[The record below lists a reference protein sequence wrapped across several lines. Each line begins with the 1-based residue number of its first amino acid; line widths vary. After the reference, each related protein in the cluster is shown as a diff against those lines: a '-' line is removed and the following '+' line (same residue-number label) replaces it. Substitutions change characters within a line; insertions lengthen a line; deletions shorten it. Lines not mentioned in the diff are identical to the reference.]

1 MMFEKILV
9 ANRGE
14 IACRVMRTCKRLGIQ
29 TVGIYSDA
37 DESALHVRMADAVY
51 RVGPAPVAQS
61 YLQMDTII
69 EIARREGVQAIHPG
83 YGLLSEN
90 AEFARKCEQAGI
102 VFIGPK
108 PDTIARMG
116 SKIEARRTMQN
127 AGVPIVPGTLEPIPD
142 VEEAVR
148 IANEIGYP
156 VMVKAS
162 AGGGGIGMQLVQDD
176 DSLRKAFQS
185 NANRVKAYFGD
196 SAMYIEKYIASPR
209 HIEAQVLADEH
220 GNVLFLY
227 ERECSIQRRH
237 QKILEEAP
245 SPVLT
250 DSQRQML
257 QQMAIQACK
266 AINYVNAG
274 TLECLLDADGNLY
287 FLEMNTRLQVEHPV
301 TEEILGLDL
310 VEWQLRIASGEALT
324 LQQDQIVAHKH
335 AIECR
340 IYAEHPET
348 FLPSPGT
355 IQTLERPEQPWIRH
369 EMAVEAGMTV
379 TPYYDP
385 MIAKL
390 IVSGQDRN
398 EAIDRLQHAL
408 SAYRIEGIRTNLP
421 FLVRL
426 VDNPHFRN
434 GETTTD
440 FIERYMKQ
448 PNSGS

>member
-1 MMFEKILV
+1 MFEKILI

-14 IACRVMRTCKRLGIQ
+14 IACRVIRTCQKLGVQ

-37 DESALHVRMADAVY
+37 DQSALHVRMADSAY

-61 YLQMDTII
+61 YLQMDAII
-69 EIARREGVQAIHPG
+69 DIALQAGAEAIHPG

-102 VFIGPK
+102 TFIGPT
-108 PDTIARMG
+108 PDVIEQMG
-116 SKIEARRTMQN
+116 SKIHARRTLQQ
-127 AGVPIVPGTLEPIPD
+127 AGIAIVPGTLDPVQD
-142 VEEAVR
+142 AEEAVR
-148 IANEIGYP
+148 IAEEIGFP
-156 VMVKAS
+156 VMLKAS
-162 AGGGGIGMQLVQDD
+162 AGGGGIGMQLVHDAEI
-176 DSLRKAFQS
+176 LRKAFAS

-196 SAMYIEKYIASPR
+196 SSMYVEKYIPSPR
-209 HIEAQVLADEH
+209 HIEAQVLADH
-220 GNVLFLY
+220 YGNNLFLW

-237 QKILEEAP
+237 QKVVEEAP

-250 DSQRQML
+250 SEQRKTL
-257 QQMAIQACK
+257 EQMAVQACK
-266 AINYVNAG
+266 VLGYRNAG

-324 LQQDQIVAHKH
+324 IKQNQIQARGH

-340 IYAEHPET
+340 IYAENPDT

-355 IQTLERPEQPWIRH
+355 IQAMKQPNQAWVRH
-369 EMAVEAGMTV
+369 EMAVETGMTV

-385 MIAKL
+385 MIAKM
-390 IVSGQDRN
+390 IVTGKDRH
-398 EAIDRLQHAL
+398 EAIIRLREAL
-408 SAYRIEGIRTNLP
+408 AEYEIEGIRTNLP
-421 FLVRL
+421 FLQRL
-426 VDNPHFRN
+426 ADNPHFEA

-440 FIERYMKQ
+440 FIERFMRK
-448 PNSGS
+448 